1 VKEISFPIA
10 NPLPYF
16 YNINIPYIQ
25 IQHQERGFSMD
36 TFSEVFKAIASY
48 PWQVNVGVLSLIP
61 LYIIDFKFFCKL
73 NIGLQRKI
81 ALAKER
87 GHVARGMIVKED
99 AKRLVVNNSQ
109 SAYSYWAARYTYTVD
124 GKEYRK
130 RFSCDKRHSTRSELR
145 TIINV
150 YWLDDPNKPFW
161 DYSSD
166 SLGAWFG
173 IFTILFPW
181 IGAILIIQLLGGA
194 DAIAQYNNSRM

>member
-1 VKEISFPIA
+1 MAGKC
-10 NPLPYF
+10 
-16 YNINIPYIQ
+16 
-25 IQHQERGFSMD
+25 
-36 TFSEVFKAIASY
+36 
-48 PWQVNVGVLSLIP
+48 GVLSLIP

-109 SAYSYWAARYTYTVD
+109 SA
-124 GKEYRK
+124 
-130 RFSCDKRHSTRSELR
+130 SCDKRHSTRSELR

>member
-1 VKEISFPIA
+1 MS
-10 NPLPYF
+10 
-16 YNINIPYIQ
+16 
-25 IQHQERGFSMD
+25 

-48 PWQVNVGVLSLIP
+48 PWPVNVGVLSLIP

-87 GHVARGMIVKED
+87 GHVTRGMIVKED

-130 RFSCDKRHSTRSELR
+130 RFSCDNRHSTRLEFLR
-145 TIINV
+145 
-150 YWLDDPNKPFW
+150 YCFHGLGLYLS
-161 DYSSD
+161 YSC
-166 SLGAWFG
+166 
-173 IFTILFPW
+173 
-181 IGAILIIQLLGGA
+181 
-194 DAIAQYNNSRM
+194 

>member
-1 VKEISFPIA
+1 
-10 NPLPYF
+10 
-16 YNINIPYIQ
+16 
-25 IQHQERGFSMD
+25 MD
-36 TFSEVFKAIASY
+36 TLSEVFKAIASY

-81 ALAKER
+81 VLAKER

-130 RFSCDKRHSTRSELR
+130 RFSCDNRHSTRSELR

-181 IGAILIIQLLGGA
+181 IGAILIIQ
-194 DAIAQYNNSRM
+194 RM

>member
-1 VKEISFPIA
+1 MPIPFLISIILTYHIFKCSILRKGIF
-10 NPLPYF
+10 NGHFFRSFYGYRKLPVAG
-16 YNINIPYIQ
+16 IC
-25 IQHQERGFSMD
+25 
-36 TFSEVFKAIASY
+36 
-48 PWQVNVGVLSLIP
+48 GVLSLIP

-87 GHVARGMIVKED
+87 GHVVRGMIVKED

-130 RFSCDKRHSTRSELR
+130 RFSCDNRHSTRSELR

>member
-1 VKEISFPIA
+1 MAGKC
-10 NPLPYF
+10 
-16 YNINIPYIQ
+16 
-25 IQHQERGFSMD
+25 
-36 TFSEVFKAIASY
+36 
-48 PWQVNVGVLSLIP
+48 GVLSLIP

-161 DYSSD
+161 DYSS
-166 SLGAWFG
+166 G
-173 IFTILFPW
+173 FTWRMVWNFYDIVSMDW
-181 IGAILIIQLLGGA
+181 SYTYHTAVRRCRC
-194 DAIAQYNNSRM
+194 NSSVQ

>member
-1 VKEISFPIA
+1 MS
-10 NPLPYF
+10 
-16 YNINIPYIQ
+16 
-25 IQHQERGFSMD
+25 

-87 GHVARGMIVKED
+87 GHVTRGMIVKED

-130 RFSCDKRHSTRSELR
+130 RFSCDNRHSTRSELR
-145 TIINV
+145 TIINSGTIATIHLAHGLEFLR
-150 YWLDDPNKPFW
+150 YCFHGLGLYLS
-161 DYSSD
+161 YSC
-166 SLGAWFG
+166 
-173 IFTILFPW
+173 
-181 IGAILIIQLLGGA
+181 
-194 DAIAQYNNSRM
+194 

>member
-1 VKEISFPIA
+1 MV
-10 NPLPYF
+10 
-16 YNINIPYIQ
+16 
-25 IQHQERGFSMD
+25 
-36 TFSEVFKAIASY
+36 
-48 PWQVNVGVLSLIP
+48 
-61 LYIIDFKFFCKL
+61 
-73 NIGLQRKI
+73 
-81 ALAKER
+81 
-87 GHVARGMIVKED
+87 RGMIVKED

-130 RFSCDKRHSTRSELR
+130 RFSCDNRHSTRSELR

-166 SLGAWFG
+166 SLGAWFE

>member
-1 VKEISFPIA
+1 MGVKIKFRKTYVKEIFFPIA

-16 YNINIPYIQ
+16 YNIHIPYIQ
-25 IQHQERGFSMD
+25 MQHIKKGDFQWTLFQKFLR
-36 TFSEVFKAIASY
+36 
-48 PWQVNVGVLSLIP
+48 LS
-61 LYIIDFKFFCKL
+61 
-73 NIGLQRKI
+73 Q
-81 ALAKER
+81 A
-87 GHVARGMIVKED
+87 
-99 AKRLVVNNSQ
+99 
-109 SAYSYWAARYTYTVD
+109 T
-124 GKEYRK
+124 
-130 RFSCDKRHSTRSELR
+130 DKRHSTRSELR

>member
-1 VKEISFPIA
+1 
-10 NPLPYF
+10 
-16 YNINIPYIQ
+16 
-25 IQHQERGFSMD
+25 MD
-36 TFSEVFKAIASY
+36 TFSEVFKAIASS

-61 LYIIDFKFFCKL
+61 LYIIDFKFFDKL

-130 RFSCDKRHSTRSELR
+130 RFSCDNRHSTRSELR

-173 IFTILFPW
+173 IFTMLFPW
-181 IGAILIIQLLGGA
+181 IGAILIILLLGGA

>member
-1 VKEISFPIA
+1 
-10 NPLPYF
+10 
-16 YNINIPYIQ
+16 
-25 IQHQERGFSMD
+25 M
-36 TFSEVFKAIASY
+36 AILV
-48 PWQVNVGVLSLIP
+48 WVNVGVLSLIP

-130 RFSCDKRHSTRSELR
+130 RFSCDNRHSTRSKLR

-173 IFTILFPW
+173 IFTMLFPW
-181 IGAILIIQLLGGA
+181 IGAILIILLLGGA

>member
-1 VKEISFPIA
+1 M
-10 NPLPYF
+10 N
-16 YNINIPYIQ
+16 
-25 IQHQERGFSMD
+25 

-61 LYIIDFKFFCKL
+61 LYIIDFKFLCKL

-130 RFSCDKRHSTRSELR
+130 RFSCDNRHSTRSELR

-150 YWLDDPNKPFW
+150 YWLDSGTIAAIHLAHGLEFLRYCFHGLGLYLS
-161 DYSSD
+161 YSC
-166 SLGAWFG
+166 
-173 IFTILFPW
+173 
-181 IGAILIIQLLGGA
+181 
-194 DAIAQYNNSRM
+194 

>member
-1 VKEISFPIA
+1 MQRGSLSIIH
-10 NPLPYF
+10 NPLTAT
-16 YNINIPYIQ
+16 
-25 IQHQERGFSMD
+25 G
-36 TFSEVFKAIASY
+36 
-48 PWQVNVGVLSLIP
+48 
-61 LYIIDFKFFCKL
+61 
-73 NIGLQRKI
+73 
-81 ALAKER
+81 
-87 GHVARGMIVKED
+87 
-99 AKRLVVNNSQ
+99 
-109 SAYSYWAARYTYTVD
+109 AARYTYTVD

>member
-1 VKEISFPIA
+1 
-10 NPLPYF
+10 
-16 YNINIPYIQ
+16 
-25 IQHQERGFSMD
+25 M
-36 TFSEVFKAIASY
+36 
-48 PWQVNVGVLSLIP
+48 GVLSLIP

-130 RFSCDKRHSTRSELR
+130 RFSCDNRHSTRSELR

-173 IFTILFPW
+173 IFTMLFPW

>member
-1 VKEISFPIA
+1 MWREA
-10 NPLPYF
+10 
-16 YNINIPYIQ
+16 
-25 IQHQERGFSMD
+25 
-36 TFSEVFKAIASY
+36 
-48 PWQVNVGVLSLIP
+48 W
-61 LYIIDFKFFCKL
+61 
-73 NIGLQRKI
+73 
-81 ALAKER
+81 
-87 GHVARGMIVKED
+87 VKED

>member
-1 VKEISFPIA
+1 
-10 NPLPYF
+10 
-16 YNINIPYIQ
+16 
-25 IQHQERGFSMD
+25 M
-36 TFSEVFKAIASY
+36 
-48 PWQVNVGVLSLIP
+48 
-61 LYIIDFKFFCKL
+61 
-73 NIGLQRKI
+73 
-81 ALAKER
+81 
-87 GHVARGMIVKED
+87 ARGMIMKED

-130 RFSCDKRHSTRSELR
+130 RFSCDNRHSTRSKLR

-173 IFTILFPW
+173 IFTMLFPW
-181 IGAILIIQLLGGA
+181 IGAILIILLLGGA
-194 DAIAQYNNSRM
+194 DAIVQYNNSRMRYFLAQKIRYTKIQWLADFCYLHFDKLFMPDATQSQAPYSLLHSLIFQTH

>member
-1 VKEISFPIA
+1 
-10 NPLPYF
+10 
-16 YNINIPYIQ
+16 
-25 IQHQERGFSMD
+25 M
-36 TFSEVFKAIASY
+36 AILV
-48 PWQVNVGVLSLIP
+48 WINVGVLSLIP
-61 LYIIDFKFFCKL
+61 LYIIDFKFFDKL

-87 GHVARGMIVKED
+87 GHVVRGMIVKED

-150 YWLDDPNKPFW
+150 YWLMTRTSLSGTIVAIHLAHGLEFLRYCFHGLGLYLS
-161 DYSSD
+161 YSC
-166 SLGAWFG
+166 
-173 IFTILFPW
+173 
-181 IGAILIIQLLGGA
+181 
-194 DAIAQYNNSRM
+194 

>member
-1 VKEISFPIA
+1 
-10 NPLPYF
+10 
-16 YNINIPYIQ
+16 
-25 IQHQERGFSMD
+25 MD

-109 SAYSYWAARYTYTVD
+109 SAYSYWAARYTYTVG

-130 RFSCDKRHSTRSELR
+130 RFSCDKRHSTRSELSGLMTR
-145 TIINV
+145 TSLSGTIAAIHLAHGLEFLR
-150 YWLDDPNKPFW
+150 YCFHGLGLYLS
-161 DYSSD
+161 YSC
-166 SLGAWFG
+166 
-173 IFTILFPW
+173 
-181 IGAILIIQLLGGA
+181 
-194 DAIAQYNNSRM
+194 

>member
-1 VKEISFPIA
+1 
-10 NPLPYF
+10 
-16 YNINIPYIQ
+16 
-25 IQHQERGFSMD
+25 MD
-36 TFSEVFKAIASY
+36 TLSEVFKAIASY

-61 LYIIDFKFFCKL
+61 LYIIDFKFFDKL

-161 DYSSD
+161 DYGSD

-181 IGAILIIQLLGGA
+181 IGAILIILLLGGA